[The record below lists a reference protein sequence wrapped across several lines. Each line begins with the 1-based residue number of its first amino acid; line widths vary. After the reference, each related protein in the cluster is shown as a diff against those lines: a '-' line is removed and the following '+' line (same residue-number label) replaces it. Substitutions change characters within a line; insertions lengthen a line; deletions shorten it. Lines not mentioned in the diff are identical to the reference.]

1 MDKNLRDK
9 SNFDLLNNLV
19 GENDNQSG
27 PSGVSRESQM
37 YEKNLFRVD
46 WSSESGYDR
55 KYVHIVADNE
65 EQAKEVYRDQVF
77 GSDDSDDL
85 DITEYSLK
93 VITNSNEPYELHTAE
108 CQG

>member
-1 MDKNLRDK
+1 
-9 SNFDLLNNLV
+9 
-19 GENDNQSG
+19 
-27 PSGVSRESQM
+27 M